1 MLDDVRGSGV
11 VSRRVRGWR
20 AGAWRR
26 VLALVLLSSCVGGC
40 TRIRESIGGSV
51 RPRALRDVPA
61 VRLAFRFEPDID
73 TSNLPASFTTDETEE
88 PHAPVKADFD
98 ERRKEEALLRT
109 VLSPDGQR
117 ALALYATSETAEGDF
132 RMDLYMS
139 SGQFVRNILPPELIG
154 TFPQWVSWSA
164 DGQQIAFVGIKNAAP
179 TPTPTPLDELF
190 PAPAPAGG
198 PNEGEATPAP
208 SVAPIIAPVP
218 VFSTEQIY
226 VCDRDGLQIRPLT
239 SRDGLIYFSPA
250 WSPDSHAIAALAC
263 KPDEWDARRRED
275 KTAAGRPRLID
286 LEGRERLLSDRLAD
300 SALVWSPDASK
311 VAAAFD
317 TDIAI
322 YDAAGQSPTG
332 ADIPLRDALL
342 AASAKYDADQRSKK
356 NAAAQSSDNKTPPA
370 NAPNTSPQAT
380 TTDAPPLSFNPIV
393 RLEWLQPEMLL
404 VRTAFVRLYKNGELI
419 TNYPRWH
426 ILHLSPQAAV
436 LSLKRQTPART
447 DKLPA
452 PSRART
458 ERRGPRASDFSRASV
473 ANLKSSLKGA
483 RTS

>member
-1 MLDDVRGSGV
+1 MSMLDDVRRNGV
-11 VSRRVRGWR
+11 ERARGR
-20 AGAWRR
+20 AFGACAWRR
-26 VLALVLLSSCVGGC
+26 VLALVLLSSCVAGC

-61 VRLAFRFEPDID
+61 VRLSFRFEPDID
-73 TSNLPASFTTDETEE
+73 ATNLPASFTTDETEE

-154 TFPQWVSWSA
+154 TFPQWVSWSS
-164 DGQQIAFVGIKNAAP
+164 DGQQIAFVGIKNATP
-179 TPTPTPLDELF
+179 TPTPTPLDEVL
-190 PAPAPAGG
+190 PAPVNPV
-198 PNEGEATPAP
+198 PPEGEAATPAP
-208 SVAPIIAPVP
+208 SVAPLIAPVP

-263 KPDEWDARRRED
+263 KPDEWDARRRD
-275 KTAAGRPRLID
+275 DRTAAGRPRLID

-311 VAAAFD
+311 VAAAFE
-317 TDIAI
+317 TDVAI
-322 YDAAGQSPTG
+322 YDAVGQSPTG

-342 AASAKYDADQRSKK
+342 ASSSKYDADKLSKK
-356 NAAAQSSDNKTPPA
+356 NAAATDNKTPPA
-370 NAPNTSPQAT
+370 NASPPAAT
-380 TTDAPPLSFNPIV
+380 DDAPLSFNPIV

-436 LSLKRQTPART
+436 LSGKRPAHA
-447 DKLPA
+447 PA
-452 PSRART
+452 NQQPEPLRART
-458 ERRGPRASDFSRASV
+458 HGDARRARASNSTRTFD
-473 ANLKSSLKGA
+473 ANPKSSLKGA